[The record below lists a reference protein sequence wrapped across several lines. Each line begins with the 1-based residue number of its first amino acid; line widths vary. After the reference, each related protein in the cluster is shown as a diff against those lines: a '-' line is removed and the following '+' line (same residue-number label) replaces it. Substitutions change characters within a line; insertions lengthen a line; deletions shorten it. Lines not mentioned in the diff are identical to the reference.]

1 MGGGRWEVRGR
12 RCENANIG
20 VLAGGAPPPQ
30 TPPQAGR
37 CRTSMGLRGDLSE
50 IRQISAK
57 NCQNHDF
64 CVEVGGRR
72 WEVGGRRWEVG
83 GRR

>member
-30 TPPQAGR
+30 TPPGGPMPHLVWDYAATFLKFVKFRRKIVKIMTFVWRWG
-37 CRTSMGLRGDLSE
+37 
-50 IRQISAK
+50 
-57 NCQNHDF
+57 
-64 CVEVGGRR
+64 VGG
-72 WEVGGRRWEVG
+72 GR
-83 GRR
+83 